1 MPQPRINPFIIGGPV
16 GARHFFGRA
25 REVDAV
31 LDPVSN
37 PNRGSVSIV
46 GERRIGK
53 TSLLHYVSA
62 PDVIRR
68 WNLDQTPSVFLFKDC
83 GTIIPFSVTG
93 FWRSVLKQFRSEL
106 MDRQVE
112 DRIVAAIEDL
122 LRTQEINF
130 DDILQLVRSLARA
143 NMLLVLLL
151 DEFEHVIRTESRET
165 QTQTR
170 DFLAGLRGLINQR
183 ERVLS
188 LIVTTRQPL
197 ADLCSD
203 IPFIGSPFFNN
214 FVNVNLRPFS
224 IREAR
229 DFIDRLLTDTGM
241 VFSQREKVL
250 VFSLAGTH
258 PLLLQAAA
266 SCVFDVKVQCGRLD
280 VKSVQGRYIDFVQ
293 HHLENLWNFSLT
305 GEKEILTLLASG
317 SGLASARLTEWT
329 RERDLL
335 QRRGLITYSTGQPR
349 LFSSTFKQWLMDHLY
364 ELDGGRWQRAS
375 EAPPGVVSPSIKSLR
390 EVAKPVVFVSYSHRD
405 EMEKDVLLTHLR
417 VLEQGAGL
425 IDLWSDDR
433 IRGGDAWE
441 QEIAE
446 AIASASV
453 AVLLISANFLTSPF
467 ILGKEV
473 PELLRRREREGMLV
487 IPVIAKPCAWQ
498 QVKWLAA
505 MNVRPKNGNPVWQ
518 RGTLIEENLAAVAE
532 EVATLIR

>member
-16 GARHFFGRA
+16 DARHFFGRA

-31 LDPVSN
+31 LDQVSN

-106 MDRQVE
+106 MDRQLE
-112 DRIVAAIEDL
+112 DRVVSAIEDL

-143 NMLLVLLL
+143 NILLVLLL

-165 QTQTR
+165 QTLTR

-197 ADLCSD
+197 EDLCDD
-203 IPFIGSPFFNN
+203 IPFMGSPFPNQL
-214 FVNVNLRPFS
+214 VNVNLRPFG
-224 IREAR
+224 IREAE
-229 DFIDRLLTDTGM
+229 DFIDQLLTDTGM
-241 VFSQREKVL
+241 VFSQQEKVL
-250 VFSLAGTH
+250 VFDVAGTH

-266 SCVFDVKVQCGRLD
+266 SCVFDVKAQCGRGD
-280 VKSVQGRYIDFVQ
+280 VKSFQERFIDLVQ
-293 HHLENLWNFSLT
+293 HHFKDLWKCSLT
-305 GEKEILTLLASG
+305 SEKEILTLLASG
-317 SGLASARLTEWT
+317 SALASVRLAQWA

-335 QRRGLITYSTGQPR
+335 ERRGLTTYSTGQSYR

-364 ELDGGRWQRAS
+364 ELDGGRWQRGS
-375 EAPPGVVSPSIKSLR
+375 ESPCGVVSPSIKSLR
-390 EVAKPVVFVSYSHRD
+390 EVAKPVVFVSYSHKD
-405 EMEKDVLLTHLR
+405 EMEKDVLLTYGCWSR
-417 VLEQGAGL
+417 VLA
-425 IDLWSDDR
+425 
-433 IRGGDAWE
+433 
-441 QEIAE
+441 
-446 AIASASV
+446 
-453 AVLLISANFLTSPF
+453 
-467 ILGKEV
+467 
-473 PELLRRREREGMLV
+473 
-487 IPVIAKPCAWQ
+487 
-498 QVKWLAA
+498 
-505 MNVRPKNGNPVWQ
+505 
-518 RGTLIEENLAAVAE
+518 
-532 EVATLIR
+532 